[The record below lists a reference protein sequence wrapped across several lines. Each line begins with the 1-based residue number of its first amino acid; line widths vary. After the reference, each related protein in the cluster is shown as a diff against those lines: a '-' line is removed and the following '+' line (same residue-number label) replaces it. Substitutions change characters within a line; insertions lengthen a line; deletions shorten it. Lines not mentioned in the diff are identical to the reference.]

1 MVAIVDYGAGN
12 LHSVENALAYLGE
25 NFRVTADS
33 SEIDRA
39 KRVILPGVGNFGQM
53 MAAIDSLDLRD
64 SLCNAATD
72 GRPFLGVCLGMQAML
87 ESSEEAPSARGLGV
101 VPGSVRKFQ
110 VELAVPQM
118 GWNMVQSSDPLVPSG
133 WYTFANSFYV
143 PYSELTIATCEY
155 EIPFSAAIRI
165 GNAIGVQFHPEK
177 SGVVGLQ
184 LLKNFCEMNP
194 C

>member
-12 LHSVENALAYLGE
+12 LHSVENALAHIGQE
-25 NFRVTADS
+25 FRTTADS
-33 SEIDRA
+33 SDIDKA

-53 MAAIDSLDLRD
+53 MAAIDRLDLRD
-64 SLCNAATD
+64 SLRNAATD

-87 ESSEEAPSARGLGV
+87 ESSEEAPAARGLGM
-101 VPGSVRKFQ
+101 VPGTVCKFQ

-118 GWNMVQSSDPLVPSG
+118 GWNMVESSDALVPSG

-143 PYSELTIATCEY
+143 AHSESTIVTSEY
-155 EIPFSAAIRI
+155 EIPFSAAIRV

-177 SGVVGLQ
+177 SGALGLQ